1 MLLLCYR
8 KCPNMQVL
16 ECQMKMNNFAEPPT
30 GVFVLVPRQ
39 RALFTED
46 FLTLVAR
53 IAALHAVQTV
63 TLPRL
68 PAALRVK
75 AIGVVRVSLFH
86 LLRKH

>member
-1 MLLLCYR
+1 MSEYAGVR
-8 KCPNMQVL
+8 MPNENEQ
-16 ECQMKMNNFAEPPT
+16 FRTPPT

-46 FLTLVAR
+46 FLALVTR

-63 TLPRL
+63 TVPRL